1 MSAEGIRVRR
11 TSPAPL
17 TTVTDALAEI
27 VKPVAKDR
35 ANEYAVMIFGA
46 FKSMM
51 HQRIERNEPLAPA
64 AKLLADTLLAGMLK
78 R

>member
-1 MSAEGIRVRR
+1 MR
-11 TSPAPL
+11 
-17 TTVTDALAEI
+17 LAF
-27 VKPVAKDR
+27 AKDR

-51 HQRIERNEPLAPA
+51 HHRIERNEPLAPA